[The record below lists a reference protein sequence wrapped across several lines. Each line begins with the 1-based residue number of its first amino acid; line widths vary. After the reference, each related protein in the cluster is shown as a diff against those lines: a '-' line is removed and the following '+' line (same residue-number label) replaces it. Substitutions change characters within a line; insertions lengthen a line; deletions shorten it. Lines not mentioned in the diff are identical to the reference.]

1 MFSKPTTE
9 QARVVMLGLGITA
22 LSALEALA
30 ERFKVVAVVR
40 DGAADPGSR
49 DKMIAL
55 ALKLDLP
62 VCYDTSLRSVRT
74 LIENLQPDC
83 VVVSSYNRI
92 LPPDLLAQS
101 QFINVH
107 YAPLPEYRG
116 RANVNWAII
125 NGEKVAGISIHRMVP
140 GLDAGNIL
148 FQETIPICDSDTV
161 TTLYDRLNAIQR
173 RVLGDTVANLLAGAE
188 GTPQD
193 ESRASYCCSRLPDDG
208 EINWSGETLAIDRLI
223 RALAPPYPGAFT
235 WFEGRRLTIWSARPV
250 SDGPRFAGRVP
261 GRIVAISKRES
272 SVDVLTGDGVLRLFE
287 VQRDGDNRVA
297 AASIIKSSKATLGL
311 RVADL
316 LKRIAQLEEQLEAE
330 GARKSSRTPKSVS

>member
-22 LSALEALA
+22 FSALEALA

-40 DGAADPGSR
+40 EGAGDYGYH
-49 DKMIAL
+49 DETIAL

-62 VCYDTSLRSVRT
+62 VCHDTSLRSVRT

-101 QFINVH
+101 RFINVH

-148 FQETIPICDSDTV
+148 FQETISISDSDTV

-193 ESRASYCCSRLPDDG
+193 ESRASYCCTRLPEDG
-208 EINWSGETLAIDRLI
+208 EINWSGDTLAIDRLI
-223 RALAPPYPGAFT
+223 RSLAPPYPGAFT
-235 WFEGRRLTIWSARPV
+235 WFEGRRMIIWSARPV
-250 SDGPRFAGRVP
+250 SEGPRFTGRVP
-261 GRIVAISKRES
+261 GRIVAVSKS
-272 SVDVLTGDGVLRLFE
+272 DGTVDVLTSDGVLRVIE
-287 VQRDGDNRVA
+287 VQFDGEGRA
-297 AASIIKSSKATLGL
+297 PAASIIKSSKATLGL
-311 RVADL
+311 RVSDL
-316 LKRIAQLEEQLEAE
+316 LKRIEQLEAE
-330 GARKSSRTPKSVS
+330 VARRS

>member
-1 MFSKPTTE
+1 MSSKLHAE
-9 QARVVMLGLGITA
+9 QARVVLLGLGITA
-22 LSALEALA
+22 FSALEALA

-40 DGAADPGSR
+40 EVADDPGSP
-49 DKMIAL
+49 DETIEL
-55 ALKLDLP
+55 AIKLDLP
-62 VCYDTSLRSVRT
+62 VCHDTSLHSVRT

-92 LPPDLLAQS
+92 LPSDLLTQS

-125 NGEKVAGISIHRMVP
+125 NGEKFAGISIHCMVP

-148 FQETIPICDSDTV
+148 FQETIPITDADTI

-173 RVLGDTVANLLAGAE
+173 HVLGETVAQLLAGAE
-188 GTPQD
+188 GAPQD
-193 ESRASYCCSRLPDDG
+193 ENQASYGCTRLPEDG

-235 WFEGRRLTIWSARPV
+235 WFEGRRMTIWSARPLT
-250 SDGPRFAGRVP
+250 DGPRFAGRVP
-261 GRIVAISKRES
+261 GRIVAVSKS
-272 SVDVLTGDGVLRLFE
+272 DGTVDVLTGDGLLRVLE
-287 VQRDGDNRVA
+287 VQYDGESPVP
-297 AASIIKSSKATLGL
+297 AASIIKSIKATLGL
-311 RVADL
+311 RVSDL
-316 LKRIAQLEEQLEAE
+316 LKRIERLEAE
-330 GARKSSRTPKSVS
+330 VARRS